1 MSYGRKTKLAAFSDF
16 ETFGFGEGDDKVS
29 QKKPY
34 FKGREGEKYRV
45 SLAWW
50 DRKKDG
56 TLDLDVST
64 PKFTGVMRVYIPGCW
79 YVKASSEEV
88 ASYAEKPPKLAI
100 GTIVVKWPTDKNG
113 ILDKERFARGDYEVM
128 YWVIS
133 KDKYDAIKPIHA
145 EWHLGNSDLSVTCA
159 DTQFQK
165 MTFSPT
171 RKNLLRDLSDSERGK
186 KIYKEICNEI
196 DSLESGIEEA
206 LANSYSAEEVKRR
219 VSGGGASIGGGGTKP
234 LTDAASDEDVEEFL
248 DDILE

>member
-1 MSYGRKTKLAAFSDF
+1 MSYREDTNLPAFSDF

-50 DRKKDG
+50 ERNKDG
-56 TLDLDVST
+56 TLNLDSSS

-88 ASYAEKPPKLAI
+88 AAFAEKPPKLAI
-100 GTIVVKWPTDKNG
+100 GLIVVKWPTDRNG
-113 ILDKERFARGDYEVM
+113 MLDKERFARGDYEVM

-133 KDKYDAIKPIHA
+133 KDKYDAIKPIHS
-145 EWHLGNSDLSVTCA
+145 EWHLGSTDLLVTCS
-159 DTQFQK
+159 DSQFQK

-171 RKNLLRDLSDSERGK
+171 RKNLLRDLSESEKGK
-186 KIYKEICNEI
+186 KLYKKICEDI
-196 DSLESGIEEA
+196 AFLEEDIEGA
-206 LANSYSAEEVKRR
+206 LANSYSADEVRRR
-219 VSGGGASIGGGGTKP
+219 VSGGGAGGGGGTKP
-234 LTDAASDEDVEEFL
+234 LADAASDEDVEEFL